1 MVLKGGGKWKDLV
14 QRLLTLG
21 YIDQD
26 VANSMNNDL
35 RTLTAQGVKWSHG
48 FEAKKNSVLYW
59 LNHHLENNTRTNEE
73 RRRLRN
79 MIERIRGANSHDI
92 TWNVVAH
99 VPPNFQTTINPLAT
113 ANAVREEI
121 NYLGMG
127 KSRRCTKCRKL
138 RGGSKWNF
146 IKSLGDQILSI
157 REQNKEIT
165 SKQQYTAP
173 YPFHVGKRPEIK
185 IASLISEPKID
196 VELNKLIREGAILKG
211 EKEYFKRK
219 LEQYLQ
225 LSLAQRNKFS
235 VKEPIYSKM
244 TPEQY
249 FKGIISR
256 DDAEDKLLQYD
267 QPENMTDEEYERI
280 LTLFDNYA
288 KKLPTK
294 AQLKKKSKSVEEE
307 MKAQNA
313 ALAALQGT
321 RQKF

>member
-1 MVLKGGGKWKDLV
+1 MVLKGGGIWKDLV

-26 VANSMNNDL
+26 LANVMNNEL

-48 FEAKKNSVLYW
+48 FEAKRNSVLYW
-59 LNHHLENNTRTNEE
+59 LNHHLENYTQTNEE
-73 RRRLRN
+73 RRRLRD
-79 MIERIRGANSHDI
+79 MIGRITRANSHDI

-99 VPPNFQTTINPLAT
+99 VPPNFQSTVNPLAT
-113 ANAVREEI
+113 ANAVREGI
-121 NYLGMG
+121 SFSGMG
-127 KSRRCTKCRKL
+127 KPKRCTKCGKL

-185 IASLISEPKID
+185 PVGLISEPNVD
-196 VELNKLIREGAILKG
+196 VELNKLIREGTILKG

-219 LEQYLQ
+219 LEEYLQ

-235 VKEPIYSKM
+235 VKEPVYSKM

-249 FKGIISR
+249 FKGIKNR
-256 DDAEDKLLQYD
+256 EDAEDRLLEYA

-280 LTLFDNYA
+280 LTLFDKYV
-288 KKLPTK
+288 KQLPTK
-294 AQLKKKSKSVEEE
+294 TQLKKKSKSVEQE
-307 MKAQNA
+307 MKEQNA

-321 RQKF
+321 RKKF